1 MQWFIGSR
9 RISIVQKPQ
18 LALIWPFYAAMA
30 TNNTSPKGNRLKS
43 ISGKLLNSPIGQKL
57 KKRNQSSSVVADSMD
72 PSTHGVQLN
81 AFDTVSQTRQTQV
94 IVAIDFG
101 TTYSGYAYAFR
112 SSPEDIHLMRHPEG
126 GQAVGTVSYKIPTIL
141 LLNGQGEFHS
151 FGYEARE
158 TYHNLDAEESRKWFY
173 FEKFK
178 MELHSRKVCKNF
190 FIVNVQGDF
199 LLSFSQLIRN

>member
-1 MQWFIGSR
+1 M
-9 RISIVQKPQ
+9 
-18 LALIWPFYAAMA
+18 AA
-30 TNNTSPKGNRLKS
+30 NNSSPKGNRLKS

-57 KKRNQSSSVVADSMD
+57 KKRNQSSSVVADSKE

-81 AFDTVSQTRQTQV
+81 AFDTIPQSLQTQV

-112 SSPEDIHLMRHPEG
+112 SSPDDIHLMRHPEG

-178 MELHSRKVCKNF
+178 MELHSRKVHLC
-190 FIVNVQGDF
+190 I
-199 LLSFSQLIRN
+199 LSDKDEHAW